1 MIDTDKYEGVKGSL
15 VHSISNEEWKKL
27 SPAGQALVADAP
39 LLLQALIDERAEVK
53 HERKIWIFTDEY
65 EEEHEFTDPYEMMNY
80 MWQHYIEDNVKI
92 GWRKL
97 K

>member
-1 MIDTDKYEGVKGSL
+1 MIDTDKYE
-15 VHSISNEEWKKL
+15 N
-27 SPAGQALVADAP
+27 
-39 LLLQALIDERAEVK
+39 
-53 HERKIWIFTDEY
+53 KIWIFTDEY